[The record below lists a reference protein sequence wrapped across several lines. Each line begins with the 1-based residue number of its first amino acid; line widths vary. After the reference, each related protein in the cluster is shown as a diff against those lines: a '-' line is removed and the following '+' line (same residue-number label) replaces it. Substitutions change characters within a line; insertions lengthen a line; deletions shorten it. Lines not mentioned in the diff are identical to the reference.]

1 MYNLSSVFM
10 DIMDIM
16 DLWRCVF
23 LFSPLFCGDF
33 VNLYIEVSIPVLL
46 EKEFDETV
54 DIGL

>member
-1 MYNLSSVFM
+1 M